1 MRLQRRRVLVGMV
14 SSSDSRD
21 CSTVMKNCVNRIGSV
36 LAFFC
41 LIATGNGQP
50 LSSATNA
57 LAQGSPLSIVAIT
70 VEPASLGPR
79 TLCRLSVRIENRGS
93 HAASSYH
100 FKVKIKG
107 QEVTTYRRT
116 YLMDRIDPGIAQEI
130 RLFNFWTSDPA
141 GPSSG
146 IGGPLPVEVTLDE
159 AQWCEVGKQGNVNEM
174 KLTGAVEG
182 LPVSK
187 SLTLQVKG
195 SL

>member
-1 MRLQRRRVLVGMV
+1 MV
-14 SSSDSRD
+14 NTSDSRD

-36 LAFFC
+36 LVFFV
-41 LIATGNGQP
+41 LLATGNGQP
-50 LSSATNA
+50 L
-57 LAQGSPLSIVAIT
+57 SPLSIVAIT

-79 TLCRLSVRIENRGS
+79 TLCRLSVKIENRGS
-93 HAASSYH
+93 HAASSFH

-187 SLTLQVKG
+187 SLTLQVKSAG
-195 SL
+195 GK